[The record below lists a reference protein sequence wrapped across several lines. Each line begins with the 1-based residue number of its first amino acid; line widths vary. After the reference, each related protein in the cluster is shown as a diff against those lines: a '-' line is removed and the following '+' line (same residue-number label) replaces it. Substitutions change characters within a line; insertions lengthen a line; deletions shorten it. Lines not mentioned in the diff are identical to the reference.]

1 MRTRR
6 SGRVQGEMRTP
17 APKTG
22 QLDGSSPTR
31 KQVLSGAAALA
42 MATSPALKGVAHAAA
57 AGGFSDRIT
66 RRLPSADQLWAWQKQ
81 LAALAPC
88 LTGSTSHNAWVSW
101 LEGRLRAAGIEP
113 HRQRFQ
119 FPYWQPHSFGLSL
132 DGEAVHATGYR
143 PYSGPTG
150 PEGITA
156 DMVYAGH
163 APDLDL
169 SGVAGKIV
177 LLQVARTGE
186 PTGGPPT
193 ALFSGITVPDQ
204 KPIEKAGAKAV
215 VYIWNGFS
223 DANAQWQMEPFFGGP
238 TQIPALWVGQTTG
251 ERLRA
256 AAAKGG
262 KLKLV
267 LHATV
272 HPDTPSDTVWGVL
285 PGSGDDV
292 VVVNTHTDGCNA
304 MEENG
309 GIAVTSLAWALS
321 RIPKAERKK
330 TYVFLMTTGHFS
342 QGYINGAGSW
352 QKANPDLMAKTVA
365 CMTCEHLGAR
375 DWRDVAGVYRDTGRF
390 ALGRAFTW
398 TKPMESLFN
407 EAVAATHATR
417 MEAADPADNPTHWFP
432 GEGSPFWRA
441 GVPTVG
447 YIPLPEYLMAQP
459 PKGGEI
465 DKLDKG
471 RLHQEL
477 VVFART
483 LERIDAMSRA
493 EIRG

>member
-1 MRTRR
+1 M
-6 SGRVQGEMRTP
+6 
-17 APKTG
+17 
-22 QLDGSSPTR
+22 PTR
-31 KQVLSGAAALA
+31 KDVLLGPAAVALA
-42 MATSPALKGVAHAAA
+42 ASSGFAAPARAQPA
-57 AGGFSDRIT
+57 GFSDRFT
-66 RRLPSADQLWAWQKQ
+66 RHLPSAEQLWSWQKQ
-81 LAALAPC
+81 LAAWAPC
-88 LTGSTSHNAWVSW
+88 LTGSASHNIWVDW
-101 LEGRLRAAGIEP
+101 LEGRLASAGVRP
-113 HRQRFQ
+113 QRQTFH
-119 FPYWQPHSFGLSL
+119 FPYWQPHSYGLWL
-132 DGEAVHATGYR
+132 DGEAIHATGYR

-150 PEGITA
+150 PEGVTA
-156 DMVYAGH
+156 EMVYAGH

-169 SGVAGKIV
+169 KDAAGKIV
-177 LLQVARTGE
+177 VLHVARTGE
-186 PTGGPPT
+186 PTGGAPT

-204 KPIEKAGAKAV
+204 KLLERAGAKAV

-238 TQIPALWVGQTTG
+238 TRVPALWVGQASG

-256 AAAKGG
+256 AAVRGA

-285 PGSGDDV
+285 PGAGDEV

-309 GIAVTSLAWALS
+309 GLAVTSLAWALS
-321 RIPKAERKK
+321 RIPQAERKK

-342 QGYINGAGSW
+342 QGFINGADAW
-352 QKANPDLMAKTVA
+352 QKANPELMARAVA
-365 CMTCEHLGAR
+365 CVTCEHLGAR
-375 DWRDVAGVYRDTGRF
+375 EWRDVSGVYKDTGRF
-390 ALGRAFTW
+390 ALGRAFVW
-398 TKPMESLFN
+398 TKPLGKLFN
-407 EAVAATHATR
+407 EAVAATGASQ

-459 PKGGEI
+459 PHGGEI
-465 DKLDKG
+465 EKLDRA
-471 RLHQEL
+471 RLHQEI

-483 LERIDAMSRA
+483 LERIDGMSRA

>member
-1 MRTRR
+1 M
-6 SGRVQGEMRTP
+6 
-17 APKTG
+17 
-22 QLDGSSPTR
+22 PTR
-31 KQVLSGAAALA
+31 KDVLRGVAALSLA
-42 MATSPALKGVAHAAA
+42 SSPPLRGVARAAV

-66 RRLPSADQLWAWQKQ
+66 QHLPSPDQLWAWQTQ
-81 LAALAPC
+81 LAAWAPC
-88 LTGSTSHNAWVSW
+88 LTGGASHVAWINW
-101 LEGRLRAAGIEP
+101 LEGRLKAAGIAP
-113 HRQRFQ
+113 RRQTFR
-119 FPYWQPHSFGLSL
+119 FPYWQPHSFGLWL
-132 DGEAVHATGYR
+132 DGQSVPATGYR

-150 PEGITA
+150 PDGITA
-156 DMVYAGH
+156 EMVYAGR

-169 SGVAGKIV
+169 RGAAGKIV
-177 LLQVARTGE
+177 LLHVARSGE
-186 PTGGPPT
+186 PTGGEPT
-193 ALFSGITVPDQ
+193 ALFSGITVPD
-204 KPIEKAGAKAV
+204 KKLIEASGAKAV

-238 TQIPALWVGQTTG
+238 TPVPSLWVGQATG
-251 ERLRA
+251 EHLRS

-267 LHATV
+267 LDATV
-272 HPDTPSDTVWGVL
+272 RPGTPSDTLWGVL
-285 PGSGDDV
+285 PGAGEEV

-309 GIAVTSLAWALS
+309 GLAVTALALALS
-321 RIPKAERKK
+321 RLPQAQRKK

-342 QGYINGAGSW
+342 QGYIDGADAW
-352 QKANPDLMAKTVA
+352 QKANPALMARTVA
-365 CMTCEHLGAR
+365 CLTCEHLGAR
-375 DWRDVAGVYRDTGRF
+375 EWRDVGGVYRHTGQF
-390 ALGRAFTW
+390 ALGRAFAW
-398 TKPMESLFN
+398 TKPMAKLFN
-407 EAVAATHATR
+407 QAVAATQASR

-465 DKLDKG
+465 EKLDRA
-471 RLHQEL
+471 RLHQEI

-483 LERIDAMSRA
+483 LERLDGMSKA